1 MQIGGDLMAL
11 VVRSK
16 VKGVVK
22 GMRFSGD
29 FFGALDKAV
38 MEMVKCAADRAKK
51 NGRAT
56 VRPVDI

>member
-1 MQIGGDLMAL
+1 MAL